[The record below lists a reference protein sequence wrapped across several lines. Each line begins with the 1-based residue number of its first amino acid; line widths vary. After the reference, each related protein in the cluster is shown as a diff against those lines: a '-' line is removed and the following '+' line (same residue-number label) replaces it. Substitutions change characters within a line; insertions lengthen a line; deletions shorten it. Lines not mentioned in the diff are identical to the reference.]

1 MDFDDLSPEPEV
13 GIAAAVAAASAL
25 LLSPRVRG
33 LLRRGAVAAL
43 AGALTAGDTLAG
55 WARHLEG
62 GPQPGDAV
70 DTAFVRDLAHEARGE
85 LSAQRQ
91 HESGGS

>member
-1 MDFDDLSPEPEV
+1 MDLDDLSPESEV
-13 GIAAAVAAASAL
+13 GVAAAAVAAAATL

-55 WARHLEG
+55 WARQLG
-62 GPQPGDAV
+62 GNVQPGEAEDAV
-70 DTAFVRDLAHEARGE
+70 FVRELAREARGE
-85 LSAQRQ
+85 LAAPTHHSP
-91 HESGGS
+91 H